1 MLDPRRMARL
11 IENEAL
17 AEPGEAYALNEMLT
31 DLREGVWTEIDAGD
45 DVGPFRRNLQ
55 RGYLEQMGDLMTE
68 TVETPDIPDAYA
80 DYVQLTPV
88 TVEQS
93 DIRAAVRGQLQ
104 ALQQDVER
112 ALRRRTNTA
121 TEQHYEDVLVRID
134 AILNPESE
142 G

>member
-1 MLDPRRMARL
+1 MLS
-11 IENEAL
+11 
-17 AEPGEAYALNEMLT
+17 
-31 DLREGVWTEIDAGD
+31 DLRSGVWTEVESGS

-55 RGYLEQMGDLMTE
+55 RGYLEEMGNLMTE

-93 DIRAAVRGQLQ
+93 DIRAAVRGQLE
-104 ALQQDVER
+104 ALQDDVER
-112 ALRRRTNTA
+112 ALRRRNDTA
-121 TEQHYEDVLVRID
+121 TEQHYEDVLARID
-134 AILNPESE
+134 DILNPEST